1 MDNTLRNYQTKVMNS
16 NDLTSYE
23 KNRLVLEIFKRRI
36 DLAVDSETKKELL
49 QKQSTFKGI
58 MDSIGF
64 SPAYKKFNQADR
76 LLERLWMIFPLLD
89 AHPELVS
96 QDNQIIL
103 LNNLNSLI
111 TKDIK
116 IQSNEFCHLIN
127 NNKLKLMK
135 FEKGGFGTV
144 NDFKIDEDEERQD
157 IKAIITSIKQ
167 NGGFE
172 PFYCPVIIKTANEPT
187 IVEWGISKN
196 PRTNVVE
203 IQVVDPLTEMV
214 FGSMLGHFY
223 DLGICPFYSKFFGIF
238 SCNNDNMDM
247 ERPMDIPDE
256 HKFYMASEKSTIELR
271 QFINPTNNPDRFL
284 KIKNNPGILLN
295 IIFQFIYSI
304 YVGKYL
310 IGFTHFDLHHRNM
323 LITFTDCRKL
333 DKNEMKDYEKINKP
347 IQYIYQGKDM
357 KDIKYIIMNSGL
369 ISDSGIPIVVII
381 KYNGLMCKMIDFGA
395 CASFM
400 SSANDK
406 SNYKRN
412 YTFVTKN
419 LTHNGSQLAYKNC
432 NPKSTDKDLDKGTSS
447 FRNTTEL
454 LYLLTALSQDME
466 TGCVAT
472 NTTPTQSSAT
482 NKELIDSLEKFTSVF
497 FNLVNRPGISALIKG
512 NPDKGYV
519 KNDNGTPLGWLPQ
532 TRDMG
537 MNIQGFDESTELM
550 NGLIRYCKSLKHV
563 VENAPIV
570 VGKNERK
577 QFAIYYLEPD
587 IINCSNGFTP
597 ENSLYLD
604 VNSFINR
611 GDVNKTLTNIDKI
624 KDECDI
630 KLPDNPDDDISYVN
644 KPNSSTTCVEKL
656 EEIQRHSAENTLS
669 KPLYN
674 PISTEVYDS
683 KSGEPGELKS
693 NININKTGFEKSL
706 RIEVENKLEIYSI
719 VINPEALKL
728 NRNRKSSLVYK
739 NYQNW
744 LDYNEMKKE
753 KVGKYK
759 ETVNLNIIVIKN
771 GTSEITLNHGMDL
784 WKATSLHIA
793 PTVVT
798 INGGYFIVN
807 ANGHELTSHKL
818 KPENIG
824 KPLGFSYD
832 KNNIPNNIPNG
843 TYLAIPKPYRKY
855 FGVVKC
861 KGNVISISTHN
872 DFMSKHETI
881 NEVVKYLLED
891 GSIYDTNQ
899 PVIKMDTD
907 NAIGRTPVLKAE
919 FQNWWYDWAFCSGP
933 MLVFNKNVVFDLD
946 TMLNTQFTI
955 DKDDTPA
962 LLGISHPRI
971 NSTYRL
977 LPDAPNNFMFR
988 TEATGD
994 ASGAYGS
1001 RHSNRIGIHSILA
1014 TNGDGDVISFMVE
1027 GRGYDA
1033 PGLDRVQVA
1042 NLVHKFN
1049 IVNAISLDGGFSA
1062 NAVFKVE
1069 GREKMWLQSD
1079 PEKRKVGLSIS
1090 FSFL

>member
-1 MDNTLRNYQTKVMNS
+1 MNS

-23 KNRLVLEIFKRRI
+23 KNWLVLEIFKIRI
-36 DLAVDSETKKELL
+36 NLAVDSETKKELL
-49 QKQSTFKGI
+49 QKQSKFGGI

-64 SPAYKKFNQADR
+64 SPAYKKFNQSDR

-96 QDNQIIL
+96 QANQTNQIIL

-116 IQSNEFCHLIN
+116 IQSNEFCKLIN
-127 NNKLKLMK
+127 NKKLKFPNLAS
-135 FEKGGFGTV
+135 GGFGTV
-144 NDFKIDEDEERQD
+144 NDFKIDEDEEGQD

-172 PFYCPVIIKTANEPT
+172 PFYCPVIIKIAKESTT
-187 IVEWGISKN
+187 VDWGISKN
-196 PRTNVVE
+196 SITNVVE

-247 ERPMDIPDE
+247 EIPIEISNDR
-256 HKFYMASEKSTIELR
+256 KFYLASEKSTIELR
-271 QFINPTNNPDRFL
+271 EFINPSNNTARFL
-284 KIKNNPGILLN
+284 KINDNPDILLN
-295 IIFQFIYSI
+295 IIFQLIYSI

-323 LITFTDCRKL
+323 LITHTDERVL
-333 DKNEMKDYEKINKP
+333 DKNEMKDYGKINKP

-357 KDIKYIIMNSGL
+357 KDIEYIIMNSGRK
-369 ISDSGIPIVVII
+369 STNGNSIVVVI
-381 KYNGLMCKMIDFGA
+381 KYNGLMCKMIDLGA

-400 SSANDK
+400 SSADESK
-406 SNYKRN
+406 YKRD
-412 YTFVTKN
+412 YTFVTKKMSQ
-419 LTHNGSQLAYKNC
+419 NGSQLAYKKCYPKNT
-432 NPKSTDKDLDKGTSS
+432 NKALDKSTSS
-447 FRNTTEL
+447 IRNTTEL
-454 LYLLTALSQDME
+454 IYLLTALSQDME
-466 TGCVAT
+466 TGRAAEI
-472 NTTPTQSSAT
+472 TPEQSRVT
-482 NKELIDSLEKFTSVF
+482 NKALIDSLENFTEVF
-497 FNLVNRPGISALIKG
+497 LNLPNRYGISKIIKKF
-512 NPDKGYV
+512 PHKGYA
-519 KNDNGTPLGWLPQ
+519 KNVDGIPTGWLPQ
-532 TRDMG
+532 SRDMG
-537 MNIQGFDESTELM
+537 IDIQGFDESTELM
-550 NGLIRYCKSLKHV
+550 NGLIRYCNSLNNFI
-563 VENAPIV
+563 ENSTITV
-570 VGKNERK
+570 RK
-577 QFAIYYLEPD
+577 YDSKVDMYFLEPD
-587 IINCSNGFTP
+587 IRNCRNGFTP
-597 ENSLYLD
+597 ENSLFLD
-604 VNSFINR
+604 VNPLQTFVDRS
-611 GDVNKTLTNIDKI
+611 DVNKTLTKIDKF
-624 KDECDI
+624 KNECGI
-630 KLPDNPDDDISYVN
+630 KLQAPDKPDDNILLYN
-644 KPNSSTTCVEKL
+644 NPNSDTCSVFY
-656 EEIQRHSAENTLS
+656 EEFQRHSAKNTLS

-693 NININKTGFEKSL
+693 NININKTGFENSL

-728 NRNRKSSLVYK
+728 NRNGESSLVYK

-744 LDYNEMKKE
+744 LDYEEMKKK

-759 ETVNLNIIVIKN
+759 ETVNLNIIVIKPN
-771 GTSEITLNHGMDL
+771 SRTITLNHGMDL
-784 WKATSLHIA
+784 WEATSLHA
-793 PTVVT
+793 EPTVVT
-798 INGGYFIVN
+798 INGGYFIVD
-807 ANGHELTSHKL
+807 ANRHDLTKHKL
-818 KPENIG
+818 TRENIG

-832 KNNIPNNIPNG
+832 KNNIPNG

-861 KGNVISISTHN
+861 KDNVISISTHN
-872 DFMSKHETI
+872 DFMSIHETQ

-899 PVIKMDTD
+899 PVIKMDT
-907 NAIGRTPVLKAE
+907 NTAIGKTPVLKTE
-919 FQNWWYDWAFCSGP
+919 FRDNEHDYEWAFCSGP
-933 MLVFNKNVVFDLD
+933 ILVFNKQVVFDLD

-988 TEATGD
+988 TEANGD
-994 ASGAYGS
+994 GIGAYGS

-1014 TNGDGDVISFMVE
+1014 TTGGGDVISFMVE

-1033 PGLDRVQVA
+1033 PGLDRVEVA
-1042 NLVHKFN
+1042 NLVNKFN

-1062 NAVFKVE
+1062 NAVFKVP
-1069 GREKMWLQSD
+1069 GSEKMWLQSD
-1079 PEKRKVGLSIS
+1079 PEKRRVGLSIS